1 MVNGISGTGMMN
13 NAIVGDISGT
23 ARPQNLEQAAQQ
35 FEALF
40 LRSMLSQMR
49 KSADVLASD
58 DSPFNSKQQRIMR
71 DMYDDTLATSLASQR
86 SGGIANLLIQQLSG
100 ESVK

>member
-1 MVNGISGTGMMN
+1 MVNGISGTGVIN

-23 ARPQNLEQAAQQ
+23 VRPQNLEQAAQQ

-49 KSADVLASD
+49 KSADVLASE
-58 DSPFNSKQQRIMR
+58 DSPFNSKQQRMMR